1 MELSLNHLSFG
12 YSRRKPPVLNDVNA
26 KFNTGGVCG
35 LLGPNG
41 AGKSTLLYIM
51 SGLLLPTSGNAAFN
65 GTSTALRRPDVL
77 ASIYLIPEEPS
88 LPRMSLAE
96 YVKLYSAFYPEF
108 SADIMADAL
117 KEFEMPE
124 VNRLDALSMGQR
136 KKVILSFA
144 LACRTPVL
152 LMDEPTNGLDIPG
165 KAAFRRLI
173 ARYASD
179 ERLILIST
187 HQVRDLDRILDHI
200 IIMNHNQFVLNAS
213 VADLQG
219 ALHFGYGLR
228 EVPENAIAAIP
239 SLYGF
244 DTISPASDAFDETEI
259 NLEVLFD
266 AALKHPQEIL
276 RLLDSKT
283 PTSIEAV

>member
-1 MELSLNHLSFG
+1 MQLSLNHLSFR
-12 YSRRKPPVLNDVNA
+12 YSRRKPPVLSDVNA
-26 KFNTGGVCG
+26 VFGTGGVCG

-41 AGKSTLLYIM
+41 AGKSTLLYLM
-51 SGLLLPTSGNAAFN
+51 SGLLLPTSGNVTFD
-65 GTSTALRRPDVL
+65 GTSTSLRKPEVL

-88 LPRMSLAE
+88 LPRMSLKE
-96 YVKLYSAFYPEF
+96 YVKLYSAFYPNF
-108 SADIMADAL
+108 SIEIMANAL

-144 LACRTPVL
+144 LACRTPLL

-173 ARYASD
+173 ASYASD
-179 ERLILIST
+179 DRLILIST

-200 IIMNHNQFVLNAS
+200 IIMNHNQFVMNAS
-213 VADLQG
+213 VAAIQQ

-228 EVPENAIAAIP
+228 EVPEDAISAIP

-244 DTISPASDAFDETEI
+244 DTLSPASDEADETEI

-266 AALKHPQEIL
+266 AALKHPDIINS
-276 RLLDSKT
+276 LLIPKFSN
-283 PTSIEAV
+283 PRQ

>member
-1 MELSLNHLSFG
+1 MQLALNHLSFR
-12 YSRRKPPVLNDVNA
+12 YSRRKPPVLHDVNA
-26 KFNTGGVCG
+26 VFEQGGVCG

-41 AGKSTLLYIM
+41 AGKSTLLYLM
-51 SGLLLPTSGNAAFN
+51 SGLLMPTSGNVTFD
-65 GTSTALRRPDVL
+65 GTSTARRKPQIL
-77 ASIYLIPEEPS
+77 ASIYLVPEEPS
-88 LPRMSLAE
+88 LPRMSLDQFIR
-96 YVKLYSAFYPEF
+96 LYAGFYPDF
-108 SADIMADAL
+108 SMEIMKDAL

-173 ARYASD
+173 ARYATD
-179 ERLILIST
+179 DRLILIST

-200 IIMNHNQFVLNAS
+200 IIMNYNQFVINAS
-213 VADLQG
+213 VADIQR
-219 ALHFGYGLR
+219 ALHFSYGLR
-228 EVPENAIAAIP
+228 ELPEDAIASIP

-244 DTISPASDAFDETEI
+244 DTISPAKDDMDETEI

-266 AALKHPQEIL
+266 AALKHPEVINNL
-276 RLLDSKT
+276 ISRH
-283 PTSIEAV
+283 